1 MHLYIFWIRGQF
13 SLIFLKVTVEFVRFE
28 KYLELWSGLVHGAP
42 FKSKKSFLIIS
53 VIYIEWKSR
62 TFRVFQVGSSP
73 RSKDNLIHN
82 HLVKVYL
89 NHQVSYKITNLVTH
103 LDITSLIPKLL
114 KGTLATSTSRE
125 TDKQNDKQAV
135 NKISSIMELFSN
147 WNNFP

>member
-1 MHLYIFWIRGQF
+1 M
-13 SLIFLKVTVEFVRFE
+13 KN
-28 KYLELWSGLVHGAP
+28 
-42 FKSKKSFLIIS
+42 
-53 VIYIEWKSR
+53 R
-62 TFRVFQVGSSP
+62 TFQVFQVGSSP
-73 RSKDNLIHN
+73 RSKDNLIHD
-82 HLVKVYL
+82 HLLKVYL

-125 TDKQNDKQAV
+125 TDKQYDKQAV

>member
-1 MHLYIFWIRGQF
+1 MSEQN
-13 SLIFLKVTVEFVRFE
+13 
-28 KYLELWSGLVHGAP
+28 
-42 FKSKKSFLIIS
+42 
-53 VIYIEWKSR
+53 R

-135 NKISSIMELFSN
+135 NKISSISSLWYDIPSGIIFHNLLFYVFISKLFKIFSN
-147 WNNFP
+147 YPIWGISFGWNFLWTVVR